1 MPDLESGLEQ
11 YEMQLTRA
19 EEQYCKAMSVLR
31 EGEFVPDEVNCIG
44 AGIGG
49 GFVNTKEL
57 HVMKFKQAM
66 ESKDSKQWE
75 RAVDEEHDR
84 MIKHQVWQ
92 AILKHDILRAV
103 KIMTSTWAM
112 KKKADGIYGYLQSQY
127 QRKRV

>member
-66 ESKDSKQWE
+66 ESKDAKQWE

-84 MIKHQVWQ
+84 MIKH
-92 AILKHDILRAV
+92 
-103 KIMTSTWAM
+103 
-112 KKKADGIYGYLQSQY
+112 
-127 QRKRV
+127 